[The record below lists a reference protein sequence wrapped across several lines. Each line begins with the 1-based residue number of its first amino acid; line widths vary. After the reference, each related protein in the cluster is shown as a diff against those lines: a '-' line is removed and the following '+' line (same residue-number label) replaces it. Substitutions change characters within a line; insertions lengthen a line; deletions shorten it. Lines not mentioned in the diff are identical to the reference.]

1 LSNWLNAA
9 EKALTAL
16 YKKTKIPYEFEFWNV
31 KERGELPD
39 AYIVYFLVS
48 EPSALS
54 FDGKEKSSI
63 PRIQVSFYYRK
74 KSSLPTM
81 MDTIKDY
88 FLSNG
93 FVRAGSGRIPYQKD
107 TGHYGWRYDFNYY
120 ERR

>member
-1 LSNWLNAA
+1 MSNWLNGA
-9 EKALTAL
+9 EKALAEIK
-16 YKKTKIPYEFEFWNV
+16 KKTKIPFDWENFEV
-31 KERGELPD
+31 SEGKQLPD

-54 FDGKEKSSI
+54 VDGKEKSSI

-74 KSSLPTM
+74 KNLLPTM
-81 MDTIKDY
+81 MDTIKDF